1 VCGGGGGTNEVAGQ
15 KLLALD
21 VHVLEVV
28 KHLEDR
34 AGDQVRLQERKRG
47 VVREEG
53 ARERTSCW

>member
-1 VCGGGGGTNEVAGQ
+1 VCGGGGGPNEVAGQ

-34 AGDQVRLQERKRG
+34 AGDQVRLQERKKG